1 MNMILSP
8 ISYVLIGITT
18 TSIAQIVLKVGSST
32 EVLSKKWLFFL
43 MISLFSYSVAFL
55 CYYLALKYF
64 DISRISPIMT
74 VSTVA
79 IVVLF
84 GFLSGEQ
91 FNITKVLVILIAFVS
106 IFLLLK
112 S

>member
-1 MNMILSP
+1 MNMVLSP
-8 ISYVLIGITT
+8 ISYVLIGIAT

-32 EVLSKKWLFFL
+32 EVLSKKWLFYL
-43 MISLFSYSVAFL
+43 TISLISYSVAFL
-55 CYYLALKYF
+55 CYYLALRYF
-64 DISRISPIMT
+64 DISKISPIMT

-79 IVVLF
+79 VVVLF
-84 GFLSGEQ
+84 GFLSGEH
-91 FNITKVLVILIAFVS
+91 FSITRVIGILISFVS